1 MFNAQ
6 ETIFLQTIQKM
17 LSSTDNLSRQ
27 KAESDIK
34 SWAKDSYIPILSTC
48 NKFII
53 CENLDIN
60 TRRYA
65 CYIIK
70 ILLKEEYYK
79 DWEQL
84 PQELKSQLKNN
95 SLSLLGNDSNDIR
108 ISSCSLVAEIYM
120 ISIKK
125 NEWANLIRTLCTACE
140 SDKIEFKL
148 ASIKTLG
155 FILEK
160 LNKNNFS
167 QDDLV
172 MIENTI
178 IKTLLSTNKDKN
190 LIFECLTSYQYFI
203 NYIYNKFNDNE
214 YLKSTLQMLTS
225 FCNIKEYNEKI
236 CKASIHRISDVI
248 LLAYDYMEK
257 LINNIIEFFGIICN
271 DENENLAIQGYVVL
285 IELSQEEYFRK
296 LKHKNCKNYI
306 DTCWDIIW
314 PVIQNTL
321 NNAINPQYNNE
332 SNRYRSL
339 SDLLYY
345 ISKIC
350 KENIIDDIFI
360 YMKEKISSKNPSL
373 INSSIYLFSSIL
385 ESVHRQKL
393 KVVIYSCIE
402 TLCELFKLNNDIL
415 NETIS
420 WCIENICENF
430 GELIIRSSDIFH
442 LIINL
447 IIENIKNKDTNKK
460 IKIHLCTSLYKLT
473 EIAKNTELIRLGI
486 FNQYLLDLL
495 KTLDYFA
502 FLPNSYNID
511 YNLSNYCFM
520 AISGLIKSTPE
531 QNDEI
536 LILYKEQL
544 IQRFDDACYIKNF
557 LDNKEYQY
565 HIQDNLCL
573 LIESFCDRNSPNN
586 SNNSNKFDYKQIDSF
601 FNYIQTFFKN
611 RGIFENG
618 LMALSKL
625 SLLISNKE
633 FINFMKII
641 MDYIYLCLKDYQDY
655 SNCKAALICLID
667 LITTSKENFG
677 PYIEKLIQY
686 FQEIIKKPDAN
697 KELFSYFLIIYS
709 DLFEFVGEYIWKY
722 VQVPLDYMNFILKFC
737 ISNIEQYLVEGSDKE
752 DNNYFL
758 NLNNNA
764 MDLIENILKRIEL
777 ETKERKEAFYDYV
790 PNIIYY
796 INFMF
801 QKDYFMPD
809 KDYLISCLSSIYYL
823 MEIYGDNASK
833 LLEDNTNRR
842 LEYLTEES
850 NDKEILS
857 LYESLQEYKNSS
869 VYNLQLNVED
879 LF

>member
-1 MFNAQ
+1 MFNNQ

-17 LSSTDNLSRQ
+17 LSSTDNISRQ
-27 KAESDIK
+27 KAESDINL
-34 SWAKDSYIPILSTC
+34 WANDSYLPIISTC
-48 NKFII
+48 NKFIV

-70 ILLKEEYYK
+70 ILLKEKYHKNWDE
-79 DWEQL
+79 L
-84 PQELKSQLKNN
+84 PQELKDQLKIN
-95 SLSLLGNDSNDIR
+95 SLSLLGHDSNDIR
-108 ISSCSLVAEIYM
+108 TSACSLVSDIYM

-125 NEWANLIRTLCTACE
+125 NEWENLIRTLCTACE
-140 SDKIEFKL
+140 ADKVEFKI
-148 ASIKTLG
+148 ASIKTIG

-167 QDDLV
+167 ESDV
-172 MIENTI
+172 IMIENTI
-178 IKTLLSTNKDKN
+178 IKTLLSNNKDKS
-190 LIFECLTSYQYFI
+190 LIYECLTSYQYFI
-203 NYIYNKFNDNE
+203 NFIYNKFSDNE

-248 LLAYDYMEK
+248 LLAYDHMDK
-257 LINNIIEFFGIICN
+257 LINNIIEFLGIICN

-285 IELSQEEYFRK
+285 IELSQEEYYRK
-296 LKHKNCKNYI
+296 IKNKNCKNYI
-306 DTCWDIIW
+306 DSCWDIIW

-321 NNAINPQYNNE
+321 NNAINPQYDGE
-332 SNRYRSL
+332 LNRYRSL

-350 KENIIDDIFI
+350 RENIIDDIFL

-373 INSSIYLFSSIL
+373 INSSIYIFASIL
-385 ESVHRQKL
+385 ESIHRQKL
-393 KVVIYSCIE
+393 KVVINSCIE
-402 TLCELFKLNNDIL
+402 TLCELFKLNNEIL

-430 GELIIRSSDIFH
+430 GELIIRSSDIFQ
-442 LIINL
+442 IIITL
-447 IIENIKNKDTNKK
+447 IIENIKNKDINKK
-460 IKIHLCTSLYKLT
+460 IKIYLCTSLYKLT

-486 FNQYLLDLL
+486 FNPYLLDLL
-495 KTLDYFA
+495 KTLDYLA

-536 LILYKEQL
+536 LILYIEQL

-557 LDNKEYQY
+557 LDNKQYQY
-565 HIQDNLCL
+565 QIQDSLCI
-573 LIESFCDRNSPNN
+573 LIESFCDRNN
-586 SNNSNKFDYKQIDSF
+586 SNNSSSSKFTYKQIESF

-618 LMALSKL
+618 LIALSKL

-667 LITTSKENFG
+667 LITTSKENFE
-677 PYIEKLIQY
+677 PYIEKLIQF

-697 KELFSYFLIIYS
+697 KELFSYFLIVYS

-722 VQVPLDYMNFILKFC
+722 VQVPLDYMNFVIKFC
-737 ISNIEQYLVEGSDKE
+737 ASNIEQYLGEGSEKE

-758 NLNNNA
+758 NLNNNV

-777 ETKERKEAFYDYV
+777 ETKERKEAFLQYV
-790 PNIIYY
+790 PHIIYY

-801 QKDYFMPD
+801 QKDYFIPD
-809 KDYLISCLSSIYYL
+809 KDYLISCMSSIYDL
-823 MEIYGDNASK
+823 IEIYGDEAIK
-833 LLEDNTNRR
+833 LLEDNTSRR
-842 LEYLTEES
+842 IENLSEET
-850 NDKEILS
+850 NDQEVIS
-857 LYESLQEYKNSS
+857 LYESLQNYKNSAI
-869 VYNLQLNVED
+869 YNIELNKED

>member
-1 MFNAQ
+1 MFNNQ

-17 LSSTDNLSRQ
+17 LSATDNISRQ
-27 KAESDIK
+27 KAESDINL
-34 SWAKDSYIPILSTC
+34 WANDSYLPIISTC
-48 NKFII
+48 NKFIV

-70 ILLKEEYYK
+70 ILLKEKYHKNWDE
-79 DWEQL
+79 L
-84 PQELKSQLKNN
+84 PQELKDQLKIN
-95 SLSLLGNDSNDIR
+95 SLSLLGHDSNDIR
-108 ISSCSLVAEIYM
+108 TSACSLVSDIYM

-125 NEWANLIRTLCTACE
+125 NEWENLIRTLCTACE
-140 SDKIEFKL
+140 ADKVEFKI
-148 ASIKTLG
+148 ASIKTIG

-167 QDDLV
+167 ESDV
-172 MIENTI
+172 IMIENTI
-178 IKTLLSTNKDKN
+178 IKTLLSNNKDKS
-190 LIFECLTSYQYFI
+190 LIYECLTSYQYFI
-203 NYIYNKFNDNE
+203 NFIYNKFSDNE

-248 LLAYDYMEK
+248 LLAYDHMDK
-257 LINNIIEFFGIICN
+257 LINNIIEFLGIICN

-285 IELSQEEYFRK
+285 IELSQEEYYRK
-296 LKHKNCKNYI
+296 IKNKNCKNYI
-306 DTCWDIIW
+306 DSCWDIIW

-321 NNAINPQYNNE
+321 NNAINPQYDGE
-332 SNRYRSL
+332 LNRYRSL

-350 KENIIDDIFI
+350 RENIIDDIFL

-373 INSSIYLFSSIL
+373 INSSIYIFASIL
-385 ESVHRQKL
+385 ESIHRQKL
-393 KVVIYSCIE
+393 KVVINSCIE
-402 TLCELFKLNNDIL
+402 TLGELFKLNNEIL

-430 GELIIRSSDIFH
+430 GELIIRSSDIFQ
-442 LIINL
+442 IIITL
-447 IIENIKNKDTNKK
+447 IIENIKNKDINKK
-460 IKIHLCTSLYKLT
+460 IKIYLCTSLYKLT

-486 FNQYLLDLL
+486 FNPYLLDLL
-495 KTLDYFA
+495 KTLDYLA

-536 LILYKEQL
+536 LILYIEQL

-557 LDNKEYQY
+557 LDNKQYQY
-565 HIQDNLCL
+565 QIQDSLCI
-573 LIESFCDRNSPNN
+573 LIESFCDRNN
-586 SNNSNKFDYKQIDSF
+586 SNNSSSSKFTYKQIESF

-618 LMALSKL
+618 LIALSKL

-667 LITTSKENFG
+667 LITTSKENFE

-697 KELFSYFLIIYS
+697 KELFSYFLIVYS

-722 VQVPLDYMNFILKFC
+722 VQVPLDYMNFVIKFC
-737 ISNIEQYLVEGSDKE
+737 ASNIEQYLGEGSEKE

-758 NLNNNA
+758 NLNNNV

-777 ETKERKEAFYDYV
+777 ETKERKEAFLQYV
-790 PNIIYY
+790 PHIIYY
-796 INFMF
+796 INFML
-801 QKDYFMPD
+801 QKEYFIPD
-809 KDYLISCLSSIYYL
+809 KDYLISCMSSIYDL
-823 MEIYGDNASK
+823 IEIYGDEAIK
-833 LLEDNTNRR
+833 LLEDNTSRR
-842 LEYLTEES
+842 IENLSEET
-850 NDKEILS
+850 NDQEVIS
-857 LYESLQEYKNSS
+857 LYESLQNYKNSAI
-869 VYNLQLNVED
+869 YNIELNKED

>member
-1 MFNAQ
+1 MFNNQ

-17 LSSTDNLSRQ
+17 LSSTDNISRQ
-27 KAESDIK
+27 KAESDINL
-34 SWAKDSYIPILSTC
+34 WANDSYLPIISTC
-48 NKFII
+48 NKFIV

-70 ILLKEEYYK
+70 ILLKEKYHKNWDE
-79 DWEQL
+79 L
-84 PQELKSQLKNN
+84 PQELKDQLKIN
-95 SLSLLGNDSNDIR
+95 SLSLLGHDSNDIR
-108 ISSCSLVAEIYM
+108 TSACSLVSDIYM

-125 NEWANLIRTLCTACE
+125 NEWEKLIRTLCTACE
-140 SDKIEFKL
+140 ADKVEFKI
-148 ASIKTLG
+148 ASIKTIG

-167 QDDLV
+167 ESDV
-172 MIENTI
+172 IMIENTI
-178 IKTLLSTNKDKN
+178 IKTLLSNNKDKS
-190 LIFECLTSYQYFI
+190 LIYECLTSYQYFI
-203 NYIYNKFNDNE
+203 NFIYNKFSDNE

-248 LLAYDYMEK
+248 LLAYDHMDK
-257 LINNIIEFFGIICN
+257 LINNIIEFLGIICN

-285 IELSQEEYFRK
+285 IELSQEEYYRK
-296 LKHKNCKNYI
+296 IKNKNCKNYI
-306 DTCWDIIW
+306 DNCWDIIW

-321 NNAINPQYNNE
+321 NNAINPQYDGE
-332 SNRYRSL
+332 LNRYRSL

-350 KENIIDDIFI
+350 RENIIDDIFL

-373 INSSIYLFSSIL
+373 INSSIYIFASIL
-385 ESVHRQKL
+385 ESIHRQKL
-393 KVVIYSCIE
+393 KVVINSCIE
-402 TLCELFKLNNDIL
+402 TLCELFKLNNEIL

-430 GELIIRSSDIFH
+430 GELIIRSSDIFQ
-442 LIINL
+442 IIITL
-447 IIENIKNKDTNKK
+447 IIENIKNKDINKK
-460 IKIHLCTSLYKLT
+460 IKIYLCTSLYKLT

-486 FNQYLLDLL
+486 FNPYLLDLL
-495 KTLDYFA
+495 KTLDYLA

-536 LILYKEQL
+536 LILYIEQL

-557 LDNKEYQY
+557 LDNKQYQY
-565 HIQDNLCL
+565 QIQDSLCI
-573 LIESFCDRNSPNN
+573 LIESFCDRNN
-586 SNNSNKFDYKQIDSF
+586 SNNSSSSKFTYKQIESF

-618 LMALSKL
+618 LIALSKL

-667 LITTSKENFG
+667 LITTSKENFE

-697 KELFSYFLIIYS
+697 KELFSYFLIVYS

-722 VQVPLDYMNFILKFC
+722 VQVPLDYMNFVIKFC
-737 ISNIEQYLVEGSDKE
+737 ASNIEQYLGEGSEKE

-758 NLNNNA
+758 NLNNNV

-777 ETKERKEAFYDYV
+777 ETKERKEAFLQYV
-790 PNIIYY
+790 PHIIYY

-801 QKDYFMPD
+801 QKEYFIPD
-809 KDYLISCLSSIYYL
+809 KDYLISCMSSIYDL
-823 MEIYGDNASK
+823 IEIYGDEAIK
-833 LLEDNTNRR
+833 LLEDNTSRR
-842 LEYLTEES
+842 IENLSEET
-850 NDKEILS
+850 NDQEVIS
-857 LYESLQEYKNSS
+857 LYESLQNYKNSAI
-869 VYNLQLNVED
+869 YNIELNKED

>member
-6 ETIFLQTIQKM
+6 ETMFLETIQKM
-17 LSSTDNLSRQ
+17 LSSTDNISRQ
-27 KAESDIK
+27 KAETDINL
-34 SWAKDSYIPILSTC
+34 WANDSYFPILSTC

-70 ILLKEEYYK
+70 ILLKEKYYK
-79 DWEQL
+79 NWDEL
-84 PQELKSQLKNN
+84 PQELKNQLKIN

-108 ISSCSLVAEIYM
+108 ISACSLVSEIYI

-125 NEWANLIRTLCTACE
+125 NEWENLIGTLCTACE
-140 SDKIEFKL
+140 SDKTEFKL
-148 ASIKTLG
+148 ASIKTIG

-160 LNKNNFS
+160 LNKNNFR
-167 QDDLV
+167 DNDLI
-172 MIENTI
+172 MIENTL
-178 IKTLLSTNKDKN
+178 IKTLLSNNKDKS
-190 LIFECLTSYQYFI
+190 LIYECLTSYQYFT
-203 NYIYNKFNDNE
+203 NYIYNKFNDND

-248 LLAYDYMEK
+248 ILAYDHMET
-257 LINNIIEFFGIICN
+257 LIKNIIEFFGIICN
-271 DENENLAIQGYVVL
+271 DENENLAIQGYVFL
-285 IELSQEEYFRK
+285 IELSQEEYYRK
-296 LKHKNCKNYI
+296 LKNKNCKNYI
-306 DTCWDIIW
+306 DNCWDIIW

-321 NNAINPQYNNE
+321 NNAINPQYYNE

-345 ISKIC
+345 VSKIC
-350 KENIIDDIFI
+350 RENIIDDIFI

-373 INSSIYLFSSIL
+373 INSSIYLFASIL
-385 ESVHRQKL
+385 ESIHRQKL
-393 KVVIYSCIE
+393 KVVINSCIE
-402 TLCELFKLNNDIL
+402 TLCELFKLNNEIL

-430 GELIIRSSDIFH
+430 GELILRSSDIFQ
-442 LIINL
+442 IVINL
-447 IIENIKNKDTNKK
+447 IIENIKNKDINKK
-460 IKIHLCTSLYKLT
+460 IKIYLCTSLYKLT
-473 EIAKNTELIRLGI
+473 QIAKNTELIRLGI

-495 KTLDYFA
+495 KTLDYLA
-502 FLPNSYNID
+502 FLPSSYNVD
-511 YNLSNYCFM
+511 YNLSSYCFM

-536 LILYKEQL
+536 LILYIEKL

-557 LDNKEYQY
+557 LDDKQYQY
-565 HIQDNLCL
+565 QVQDSLCI
-573 LIESFCDRNSPNN
+573 LIESFCDRNN
-586 SNNSNKFDYKQIDSF
+586 SNNSNKFTYKQIESF
-601 FNYIQTFFKN
+601 FNYIQTFFKI

-618 LMALSKL
+618 LIALSKL

-641 MDYIYLCLKDYQDY
+641 MEYIYHCLKEYQDY

-667 LITTSKENFG
+667 LITTSKENFE

-697 KELFSYFLIIYS
+697 KELFSYFLIVYS

-722 VQVPLDYMNFILKFC
+722 VQVPLDYMNFVIKFC
-737 ISNIEQYLVEGSDKE
+737 VNNIEQYLALGSEKE
-752 DNNYFL
+752 DNTYFL
-758 NLNNNA
+758 NLNNNV
-764 MDLIENILKRIEL
+764 MDLIENILKRIQL
-777 ETKERKEAFYDYV
+777 ETKERKEAFFVYV
-790 PNIIYY
+790 PDIVNY

-801 QKDYFMPD
+801 QKDYFIPD
-809 KDYLISCLSSIYYL
+809 KDYLISCMSSIYDL
-823 MEIYGDNASK
+823 IDIYGDDALK
-833 LLEDNTNRR
+833 LLEDNTSRKI
-842 LEYLTEES
+842 EYLSEES
-850 NDKEILS
+850 NDNEVIS
-857 LYESLQEYKNSS
+857 LYESLQNYKNSAI
-869 VYNLQLNVED
+869 YNLQLSKED